1 MTQLVTR
8 VDDGLVKDVD
18 ELVSQ
23 GVVASRSDAVRIGL
37 EQLIDRHR
45 RQRIGLEISDAYRR
59 LPQTNGEMTGLH
71 DATRALIEEEPW

>member
-8 VDDGLVKDVD
+8 VDDELAKGVD
-18 ELVSQ
+18 ELVRQ
-23 GVVASRSDAVRIGL
+23 GVAASRSDAVRIGL

-45 RQRIGLEISDAYRR
+45 RQRIGIEISDAYRR
-59 LPQTNGEMTGLH
+59 LPQTDVEMAGLN